1 MPDKPDF
8 VFVQHVVRYI
18 GDISKEERKLSAK
31 TYEGDSKSRR
41 SSSLEFRGRTLN
53 AEILPLCGD
62 RVYSLSTLL
71 YTYMFYYSIA
81 QNSF

>member
-41 SSSLEFRGRTLN
+41 SSSLEFRGL
-53 AEILPLCGD
+53 
-62 RVYSLSTLL
+62 
-71 YTYMFYYSIA
+71 
-81 QNSF
+81 

>member
-31 TYEGDSKSRR
+31 TYEDDSKLRIKIKT
-41 SSSLEFRGRTLN
+41 EFIIGVSWTLN
-53 AEILPLCGD
+53 VEILPLCGD

-71 YTYMFYYSIA
+71 YTYMF
-81 QNSF
+81 